1 MTPEALETA
10 DFAIPWARIA
20 LVLLLTVG
28 ATVALAAC
36 AKGLQAR
43 PRAGRGRM
51 LSLVDVLSLGPQ
63 RSLFVVAAGGRQLL
77 LAATPQG
84 VTSLGELGPAPLPA
98 PAAPPATEAVS
109 APEPVATSSPLVQL
123 LGDEA
128 PRERTPSPFDRV
140 LQAVRSFDERIG
152 RTGKDV
158 A

>member
-63 RSLFVVAAGGRQLL
+63 RSLFVVAAGGRHLL

-84 VTSLGELGPAPLPA
+84 VTSLGELGAVPLPA
-98 PAAPPATEAVS
+98 TPPPESA
-109 APEPVATSSPLVQL
+109 APEPVASSTPLVQL
-123 LGDEA
+123 LADEA

-152 RTGKDV
+152 RAPSKDV